1 MATNT
6 EIEMRWID
14 AWNDLYDLVGSRH
27 GVKCQLAD
35 STVVDVEACKGW
47 LRDSVYEGYHVR
59 VETGWVLGRP
69 GVIASRWR
77 DQDANAGEK
86 P

>member
-14 AWNDLYDLVGSRH
+14 AWNDLYDLVLPRH
-27 GVKCQLAD
+27 GVKCLLAD
-35 STVVDVEACKGW
+35 FTVVDVEACKIW

-59 VETGWVLGRP
+59 VETGWVLGSP